1 MNRSVQWHGLVAP
14 ALFLLAGFPA
24 FAQLDGVS
32 GVSPDDSLP
41 GRAIYE
47 RQCAACHEDPADE
60 RTIPFDQM
68 VQLPRRQI
76 ETALG
81 PTGLMA
87 PMASMLSDAQK
98 SDLIEYLVSG
108 QTETIDASAWTDAFM
123 CPANERVVDLS
134 GEETWT
140 TFGVN
145 TQAWRYISEEDAG
158 LTQDDLA
165 HLEIDWVI
173 GEPDG
178 TQMSVATA
186 NVGNTLFY
194 AGGGNLSALNKDTG
208 CVKWTYRFGGATRSP
223 LTYGDIGEGRMA
235 ILFVEGERMIH
246 VVDAATGDLI
256 WQADGQPERGD
267 GGDIRPGVILHED
280 KVLVPISASGVF
292 PNVESCCTGHGAVV
306 ALNAA
311 DGSHNWEYHTMD
323 ESTPNGLFNDLG
335 QPQQGPSGAPI
346 WAQPTV
352 DVKRNR
358 VIVTTGENTS
368 MPATNTSDAI
378 IALDVDTGEPAW
390 LFQAMV
396 GDAWNAHCRGTDE
409 TSGPNCPWHW
419 DEYNIG
425 RDFDFGGA
433 VALVETEIDGR
444 MMDLVLAGQKSGHLW
459 ALNAEDGTLEWAQR
473 IGVGTALGGNHW
485 GIATDGKTVI
495 TTINDPVRG
504 NEDTAKPGVF
514 AFNVTDGTPLWGY
527 DATPDCDNGRGDRL
541 VRCEALFGFSAT
553 PLIVGKSVI
562 AGTLDGKLFVFD
574 IETGEV
580 LNEIDTTVPL
590 TSINGLPVQG
600 GSIDSH
606 ALAVAKG
613 MIVTGSGYARFGQN
627 SGNAVIALTPA
638 TDN

>member
-1 MNRSVQWHGLVAP
+1 
-14 ALFLLAGFPA
+14 
-24 FAQLDGVS
+24 
-32 GVSPDDSLP
+32 
-41 GRAIYE
+41 
-47 RQCAACHEDPADE
+47 
-60 RTIPFDQM
+60 
-68 VQLPRRQI
+68 
-76 ETALG
+76 
-81 PTGLMA
+81 
-87 PMASMLSDAQK
+87 
-98 SDLIEYLVSG
+98 
-108 QTETIDASAWTDAFM
+108 
-123 CPANERVVDLS
+123 
-134 GEETWT
+134 
-140 TFGVN
+140 
-145 TQAWRYISEEDAG
+145 
-158 LTQDDLA
+158 
-165 HLEIDWVI
+165 
-173 GEPDG
+173 
-178 TQMSVATA
+178 
-186 NVGNTLFY
+186 
-194 AGGGNLSALNKDTG
+194 
-208 CVKWTYRFGGATRSP
+208 
-223 LTYGDIGEGRMA
+223 
-235 ILFVEGERMIH
+235 
-246 VVDAATGDLI
+246 
-256 WQADGQPERGD
+256 
-267 GGDIRPGVILHED
+267 
-280 KVLVPISASGVF
+280 
-292 PNVESCCTGHGAVV
+292 
-306 ALNAA
+306 
-311 DGSHNWEYHTMD
+311 MD

>member
-1 MNRSVQWHGLVAP
+1 MKRLQFAMTAFMLGLGAT
-14 ALFLLAGFPA
+14 ALPA
-24 FAQLDGVS
+24 FAQDETNQ
-32 GVSPDDSLP
+32 PDDTLP
-41 GRAIYE
+41 GRASYE
-47 RQCAACHEDPADE
+47 RFCAVCHENPTDPRA
-60 RTIPFDQM
+60 IPFSQM
-68 VQLPRRQI
+68 VELPRAQI

-81 PTGLMA
+81 PSGVMA
-87 PMASMLSDAQK
+87 PMAAALSAQQK
-98 SDLIEYLVSG
+98 TDLIDYLVSG
-108 QTETIDASAWTDAFM
+108 QAEAIDASAWTDAFM
-123 CPANERVVDLS
+123 CPADEREVDLL

-145 TQAWRYISEEDAG
+145 TEAWRYVSEEQAG
-158 LTQDDLA
+158 LSKEDLA
-165 HLEIDWVI
+165 KLEIDWVI

-186 NVGNTLFY
+186 NVGDTLFY
-194 AGGGNLSALNKDTG
+194 GGGGNLSALNKDTG

-223 LTYGDIGEGRMA
+223 LTYGDIGNGQMA

-246 VVDAATGDLI
+246 VVDAKTGELI
-256 WQADGQPERGD
+256 WKEDGQPLRGD

-280 KVLVPISASGVF
+280 KVIVPISASGVF

-306 ALNAA
+306 VLNAA
-311 DGSHNWEYHTMD
+311 DGSHVWEYHTMK
-323 ESTPNGLFNDLG
+323 ESEPNGLVNDLG

-352 DVKRNR
+352 DAKRNR

-368 MPATNTSDAI
+368 QPATNTSDAI
-378 IALDVDTGEPAW
+378 IALDLDTGEPAW

-396 GDAWNAHCRGTDE
+396 GDAWNAHCRVDDE
-409 TSGPNCPWHW
+409 NSGPNCPWHW

-433 VALVETEIDGR
+433 AVLVSTDIDGNE
-444 MMDLVLAGQKSGHLW
+444 MDLVLAGQKSGHLW
-459 ALNAEDGTLEWAQR
+459 ALDAEDGTLEWAQR
-473 IGVGTALGGNHW
+473 VGKGTALGGNHW
-485 GIATDGKTVI
+485 GIATDGETVI
-495 TTINDPVRG
+495 TTINDPIRG
-504 NEDTAKPGVF
+504 NEDIAMPGVF
-514 AFNVTDGTPLWGY
+514 AFRVTDGTPLWSHI
-527 DATPDCDNGRGDRL
+527 AKPDCENGRGERL
-541 VRCEALFGFSAT
+541 TRCEGLFGFSAT
-553 PLIVGKSVI
+553 PLIVGETVI

-574 IETGEV
+574 IDTGEV

-606 ALAVAKG
+606 ALALAKG

-627 SGNAVIALTPA
+627 TGNAIIALKPA
-638 TDN
+638 E